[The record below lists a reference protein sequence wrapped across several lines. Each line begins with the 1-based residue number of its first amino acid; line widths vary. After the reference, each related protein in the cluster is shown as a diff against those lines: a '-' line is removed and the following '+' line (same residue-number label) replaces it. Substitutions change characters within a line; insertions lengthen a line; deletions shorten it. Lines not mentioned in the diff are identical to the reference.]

1 MARTAGWVRRQL
13 PGIVALVLL
22 AVAFVIVKL
31 PAASSAERAEVA
43 STYAFKPMN
52 IAMPG
57 GFKNQTIRRVNQDYT
72 HIDAWISSVGSGI
85 AMNDLDGDGLA
96 NDLCVTDPR
105 IDQVVVTPTPGLKA
119 DRYAPFALVPSGLPM
134 NDVMAPMGCVPADL
148 NEDGRM
154 DLLVYLWGRTP
165 IIYLAK
171 AQEADAK
178 GLSAGAYQAIEA
190 VPPRSSTPGYTGPQW
205 NTNAV
210 VVDDFD
216 GDGHDDVY
224 VGNYFPHGPVLDD
237 KLSGGV
243 AMNHSMSHGI
253 NGGEDYFLR
262 WTASGPASVSFQQV
276 DDALP
281 VNVSKGW
288 VLAAGATDL
297 DGDMLP
303 EMYLGH
309 DFGPDRMMRNASSPG
324 HIKFTVVEGTRT
336 PLIPKSKVV
345 GLDSFK
351 GMGVDF
357 GDLNGDGLYDLFV
370 SNITTTFGIQ
380 ESNFA
385 FMSDA
390 KDKSQLRADLNA
402 GHAPW
407 EDLSAPLGL
416 AWSGWGWDLKIADF
430 DNSGNLAIAQ
440 TTGFV
445 KGEVNRWPLL
455 QELATAND
463 QVLQYPMWWPNV
475 RAGDDVGGSQTFAFY
490 AKRADGTY
498 SNISGELGLA
508 IPVPTRGVA
517 TGDADGDGRLDM
529 AIARQWD
536 EPVFY
541 ANASTTKGGF
551 LGLRLTH
558 EGTAGPGSP
567 VVGAQVTLTMPDG
580 SKQIGRVDGGS
591 GHSGKRSS
599 EVHFGL
605 GENVTGPVQVNLC
618 WRDRTGEI
626 HEQNLQLTPG
636 WHNIQL
642 GAQATER

>member
-1 MARTAGWVRRQL
+1 MARTAGFVRRQL
-13 PGIVALVLL
+13 PGILAL
-22 AVAFVIVKL
+22 AVLIVAYVLVKL
-31 PAASSAERAEVA
+31 PTASATERTAIASSY
-43 STYAFKPMN
+43 SFKPMN
-52 IAMPG
+52 IALPG
-57 GFKNQTIRRVNQDYT
+57 GFKQQTIRRVNQDYK
-72 HIDAWISSVGSGI
+72 HIDAWISSVGAGI
-85 AMNDLDGDGLA
+85 SMNDLDGDGLA

-105 IDQVVVTPTPGLKA
+105 IDQVVITPTPGA
-119 DRYAPFALVPSGLPM
+119 RSDRYKPFALVPTGLPM

-154 DLLVYLWGRTP
+154 DLVVYLWGRTP

-171 AQEADAK
+171 ADAT
-178 GLSAGAYQAIEA
+178 GLSADAYKAIEA
-190 VPPRSSTPGYTGPQW
+190 VPPRSATPGYTGPQW

-216 GDGHDDVY
+216 GDGHADVY

-237 KLSGGV
+237 KVSGGV
-243 AMNHSMSHGI
+243 AMNHSMSHGL

-262 WTASGPASVSFQQV
+262 WTGAGSDSVTFQLV
-276 DDALP
+276 DNALP
-281 VNVSKGW
+281 RNASKGW
-288 VLAAGATDL
+288 VLAAAAVDV

-309 DFGPDRMMRNASSPG
+309 DFGPDRMLHNASTPG
-324 HIKFTVVEGTRT
+324 NIKFTVTEGSRT

-357 GDLNGDGLYDLFV
+357 GDLNGDGLYDMFV

-385 FMSDA
+385 FMSTA
-390 KDKSQLRADLNA
+390 KDKSQIRADMTS
-402 GHAPW
+402 GQAPW

-430 DNSGNLAIAQ
+430 NNSGTPAIAQ
-440 TTGFV
+440 STGFV

-463 QVLQYPMWWPNV
+463 QVLQYPAWWPNV
-475 RAGDDVGGSQTFAFY
+475 RAGDDVAGSQTLMFY
-490 AKRADGTY
+490 AKGPDGQW
-498 SNISGELGLA
+498 SNVAGELGMS
-508 IPVPTRGVA
+508 IPVPTRGIA

-541 ANASTTKGGF
+541 QNVSPSKGAF

-558 EGTAGPGSP
+558 ESTGDVVPGSP
-567 VVGAQVTLTMPDG
+567 AVGTQVTLTMPDG

-605 GENVTGPVQVNLC
+605 GDKVTGPVQVNLC
-618 WRDRTGEI
+618 WRDRTGQI
-626 HEQNLQLTPG
+626 REQNLQLTPG

>member
-1 MARTAGWVRRQL
+1 MARTAGWIRRQL
-13 PGIVALVLL
+13 PGIVALALL

-31 PAASSAERAEVA
+31 PSASPAERQEMA
-43 STYAFKPMN
+43 STYGFKPMN
-52 IAMPG
+52 IALPG

-72 HIDAWISSVGSGI
+72 HIDAWISSVGAGI
-85 AMNDLDGDGLA
+85 SMNDLDGDGLS

-171 AQEADAK
+171 ADAD
-178 GLSAGAYQAIEA
+178 GLSAAAYQAIEA

-262 WTASGPASVSFQQV
+262 WTASGPASVSFQEIG
-276 DDALP
+276 DALP
-281 VNVSKGW
+281 LNVSKGW
-288 VLAAGATDL
+288 VLAAAATDV

-309 DFGPDRMMRNASSPG
+309 DFGPDRMLRNSSSPG
-324 HIKFTVVEGTRT
+324 QIRFTVVEGTRT
-336 PLIPKSKVV
+336 PLVPKSKVV

-357 GDLNGDGLYDLFV
+357 GDLNGDGLYDMFV

-390 KDKSQLRADLNA
+390 KDKSQVRADLSQ

-407 EDLSAPLGL
+407 KDLSAPLGL

-430 DNSGNLAIAQ
+430 NNSGQPAIAQ
-440 TTGFV
+440 STGFV

-463 QVLQYPMWWPNV
+463 QVLQHPVWWPNV
-475 RAGDDVGGSQTFAFY
+475 RAGDDVGGSQTFMFY
-490 AKRADGTY
+490 VKGADGY
-498 SNISGELGLA
+498 WSNVAGELGMS

-529 AIARQWD
+529 AVARQWD

-541 ANASTTKGGF
+541 QNTSTSEGGF

-558 EGTAGPGSP
+558 ERADASLSGSP

-580 SKQIGRVDGGS
+580 RKQISRVDGGS

-618 WRDRTGEI
+618 WRDRSGEI
-626 HEQNLQLTPG
+626 HEQNLQLSPG
-636 WHNIQL
+636 WHDIQL

>member
-31 PAASSAERAEVA
+31 PAASSAERAEIA

-105 IDQVVVTPTPGLKA
+105 IDQVVVTPTPGLAA

-171 AQEADAK
+171 ADAK
-178 GLSAGAYQAIEA
+178 GLSAEAYQAIEA

-276 DDALP
+276 DDAIP

-430 DNSGNLAIAQ
+430 NNSGDLAIAQ

-463 QVLQYPMWWPNV
+463 QVLQYPVWWPNV

-498 SNISGELGLA
+498 SNVAGELGLA

-580 SKQIGRVDGGS
+580 GKQIGRVDGGS